1 MERNDIQTVT
11 LKRAPNGVYNKAIES
26 DWLKYLGFTE
36 KELDSGEIKIVIKA
50 DFAEHKKVP
59 FVGIGKARD
68 QK

>member
-1 MERNDIQTVT
+1 MFMERNDIQTIT

-26 DWLKYLGFTE
+26 D
-36 KELDSGEIKIVIKA
+36 EIHLVIKA

-59 FVGIGKARD
+59 FIGIGKARD